1 MLISDLGRVRGAL
14 WRGRDRSGLSS
25 VEYALLLALVAGAIV
40 IAAHELS
47 DAVGDQMNATADC
60 IDGTRTPFEC

>member
-1 MLISDLGRVRGAL
+1 MHIGDFGRVCGGL
-14 WRGRDRSGLSS
+14 WRGRAGLSS
-25 VEYALLLALVAGAIV
+25 VEYALLLALVAGGIV

-47 DAVGDQMNATADC
+47 DAVGDQMNTTADC